1 MTPLA
6 RYLARLVPVWAV
18 GPVLALCYAA
28 MLITV
33 LVASSNDAAQIVYID
48 VRGQ

>member
-6 RYLARLVPVWAV
+6 RYIARLVPEWAV
-18 GPVLALCYAA
+18 GPVLALCYAT

-33 LVASSNDAAQIVYID
+33 LIASSNDVPQIIYID